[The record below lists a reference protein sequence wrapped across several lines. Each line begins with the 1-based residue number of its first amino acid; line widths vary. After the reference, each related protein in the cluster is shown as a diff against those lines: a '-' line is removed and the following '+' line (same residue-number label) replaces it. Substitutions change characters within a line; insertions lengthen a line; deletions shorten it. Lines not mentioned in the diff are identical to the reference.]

1 MKSTCYWLS
10 MKTVCF
16 EHEFYVKK
24 LQLSLARALWQKV
37 VFPPKARLSLESQS
51 FETTFA
57 DYSSCEAYEQEPEY
71 SPELY
76 EATLSRDCR
85 ENDAQQEDFS
95 NQLEKGD
102 PGITSSDLCTRSP
115 ANCEEPTAGNTV
127 CLKERSISERSWR
140 RLGQPTE
147 SDAWPGKLR
156 AQSRRHTVVLWLL
169 KRIRYR
175 IRSLSV
181 HFHGWQPTPVILW
194 QSKSGAQERI
204 FPKKKGLPIEALTKR
219 NQA

>member
-1 MKSTCYWLS
+1 

-127 CLKERSISERSWR
+127 CLKERSISERS
-140 RLGQPTE
+140 
-147 SDAWPGKLR
+147 
-156 AQSRRHTVVLWLL
+156 
-169 KRIRYR
+169 
-175 IRSLSV
+175 
-181 HFHGWQPTPVILW
+181 
-194 QSKSGAQERI
+194 
-204 FPKKKGLPIEALTKR
+204 
-219 NQA
+219 